1 MLSLKGYP
9 LCDFGADIPPF
20 SVTAAVVIQWHW
32 AESSPTEHI
41 ALHRNRYIPML
52 SDGDDSS
59 ETERSSFGPENIL
72 AKNSLRVSFSL
83 LSFYHALYKKKKSVE
98 KSIHCI
104 HTWLTNQI
112 RHGIY
117 CLLFHLAFEKKK
129 TNYYFLPVPLFLEN
143 QVDSKKSFV
152 SLVPLK
158 TCF

>member
-1 MLSLKGYP
+1 MLSDNYKERAPFHRILPLRSILLSCSIFHYILHKFSEFAFPTSLPQPHFCTLEAQGETCQNKFRKVLSLKGYP

-83 LSFYHALYKKKKSVE
+83 LSFY
-98 KSIHCI
+98 
-104 HTWLTNQI
+104 
-112 RHGIY
+112 
-117 CLLFHLAFEKKK
+117 AF
-129 TNYYFLPVPLFLEN
+129 NFFL
-143 QVDSKKSFV
+143 
-152 SLVPLK
+152 
-158 TCF
+158 